1 MDQQILEKI
10 NRQTNIVDLV
20 SEFVELQKSGK
31 NFKGLCPFHNE
42 KSPSFFVS
50 PEKNIAK
57 CMSCG
62 GGGQPL
68 TFYKQIKNISFGQ
81 AVEEL
86 ASRANIELP
95 NQKPKDK
102 HERIYHMFEE
112 AQKFFMFTLN
122 HTEHGKQA
130 LDYLLKRGLSKETI
144 AHFEIGCAPEHGDT
158 LYQVLR
164 DKSFDVSD
172 MLQYSLIRQKDD
184 GSYYDLFSSRITF
197 PIKNMNGRVVGF
209 SGRTLSQD
217 NQVKYMNSPESL
229 IFKKG
234 QLLYHAFDAQ
244 QDILK
249 NKRVIL
255 HEGFFDVIS
264 SYQAGYKESV
274 ATMGTSLTKEQ
285 ARLLTKLSMNVIIGY
300 DGDKAGFEATNKAI
314 DLIAPLKAKV
324 DILALPESLDPD
336 EYIKKYG
343 IKSYQ
348 EQMKSLIDPYEYRYT
363 KLRASKDFSK
373 SHDRIAFKDDVLK
386 LFKGVDKSIQ
396 SMFMNR
402 LAEDLNV
409 SVQDLVLSPSQTKI
423 IPKKLPKTRIKDKY
437 YMAEIGLIIGMMRS
451 KDIATYASETLE
463 YGQFADKYLSNI
475 RYHLEKYYESHD
487 TFDVEA
493 FKTVLFDED
502 LIVFEEDVLK
512 DMDYVNDLPKTKDD
526 IDRFIQTIVASLQI
540 RRIKKLYEQR
550 KEKPTNAPLIVTERD
565 NIIKNLNGVKKNG
578 IKDSH

>member
-1 MDQQILEKI
+1 MDQQIFEKI

-86 ASRANIELP
+86 AARANIELP
-95 NQKPKDK
+95 NKKPKDK
-102 HERIYHMFEE
+102 HERIYQMFEE
-112 AQKFFMFTLN
+112 AQKFFKFTLN

-130 LDYLLKRGLSKETI
+130 LDYLSKRGLSKETTE
-144 AHFEIGCAPEHGDT
+144 HFEIGFAPEYGDT

-164 DKSFDVSD
+164 DKSYDVSD
-172 MLQYSLIRQKDD
+172 MLQYSLVRQKDD
-184 GSYYDLFSSRITF
+184 GSYYDLFTSRVTF

-209 SGRTLSQD
+209 SGRTLQQD
-217 NQVKYMNSPESL
+217 NQVKYMNSPESE

-234 QLLYHAFDAQ
+234 LLLYHAFDAQ
-244 QDILK
+244 QEILK

-264 SYQAGYKESV
+264 SYQAGFKESV

-285 ARLLTKLSMNVIIGY
+285 ARLLTKLSMHVIIGY
-300 DGDKAGFEATNKAI
+300 DGDKAGFEATSKAI
-314 DLIAPLKAKV
+314 DLIAPLKAKI

-336 EYIKKYG
+336 EYIKTYG
-343 IKSYQ
+343 MKSYQ
-348 EQMKSLIDPYEYRYT
+348 DKMKSLKDPYDYT
-363 KLRASKDFSK
+363 YSKLKESKDFSK
-373 SHDRIAFKDDVLK
+373 SHERIAFKDAVLK
-386 LFKGVDKSIQ
+386 MFKGVDPSVQ

-409 SVQDLVLSPSQTKI
+409 SVQDLVPSPTKPKI
-423 IPKKLPKTRIKDKY
+423 IPKKTSKTRIKDKY

-451 KDIATYASETLE
+451 KDIATYTSETLV

-475 RYHLEKYYESHD
+475 RYRLEKYYESHD
-487 TFDVEA
+487 TFDLEV
-493 FKTVLFDED
+493 FKSMLLDEE
-502 LIVFEEDVLK
+502 LIIFEEDVLH
-512 DMDYVNDLPKTKDD
+512 DMDYVNNLPKSKED
-526 IDRFIQTIVASLQI
+526 IDRYIQTIIESLQI
-540 RRIKKLYEQR
+540 RRIKKLNEQR
-550 KEKPTNAPLIVTERD
+550 REKPTHAPLIVTERD
-565 NIIKNLNGVKKNG
+565 SIIKNLNGVKKNG
-578 IKDSH
+578 IKNSH